1 MTKAFA
7 KLDSNNNVIKV
18 HIVADGN
25 AATEAKGEAFLRKLY
40 WETDTV
46 YKQTDPRTVAGTH
59 RDGGTP
65 FRKNYAA
72 KGGTYDPVRD
82 AFIPKQPFPSW
93 VLNEDTCDY
102 EPPVPYPIGE
112 GDKENIYNW
121 NETEGRRDPTNADWV
136 D

>member
-1 MTKAFA
+1 MTKYFA
-7 KLDSNNNVIKV
+7 KLDSNNTVIKV
-18 HIVADGN
+18 HVVDDSHAPS
-25 AATEAKGEAFLRKLY
+25 EAKGEAFLRKLY

-93 VLNEDTCDY
+93 TLNEDTCQYDS
-102 EPPVPYPIGE
+102 PIPHPEGE
-112 GDKENIYNW
+112 ATW
-121 NETEGRRDPTNADWV
+121 NEAEGKWDSVEN
-136 D
+136 